1 MASLQ
6 RARKTDGVVLVLM
19 AMIGWFYS
27 WTAVPV
33 WRPELISRD
42 GPGYYN
48 LLARGFLKGQLALD
62 KAADPF
68 LATLSDPTDP
78 AQRAGHGMFD
88 VSYFKGRYYLYWGAT
103 PAVVL
108 FVPFHLLTGRFLD
121 ESLAPPLFAW
131 LGLIASVWLMLRVK
145 RRYFPNVSAAME
157 LGCVLALGLAN
168 MMPALLRRSSVYEA
182 PITSGYV
189 CCMLGLGALFYA
201 LHSRGK
207 TASLVI
213 ASAMFGL
220 AVGSRPFYLFSYLS
234 VLVVLWQLA
243 QSRGLGWDA
252 WRNGPWRRWV
262 LAAILP
268 LVAAGIALATYNY
281 LRFGSPTDFGLR
293 HQMTGDRI
301 THLPYF
307 GWRFL
312 IYNLRVYGF
321 AEAGWSPYFPF
332 VQPADLPKYPE
343 GNLGYE
349 DPYGILVN
357 IPFVLFAAGLL
368 IPGVASRAR
377 TIFISVLLAAAGT
390 GIPLLCFGS
399 ATNRYM
405 VDFLPALIVL
415 ACFGLLALAARPQK
429 NRLARNATAFGIAG
443 IIVYSSAFNVFASFA
458 HNDILRN
465 DLPSLYHDVAR
476 AWNWPSHLFDRITG
490 TRYGPI
496 ELTVKFPEHPPKSME
511 PLVTTGRSVLSDYLV
526 VHYLDK
532 NRIQFGLE
540 HTSRGSF
547 FGAPFTLQS
556 GETHVL
562 RIEMGSLY
570 PPAQHPYFNGMPRS
584 EAEQLQKTLRVTC
597 DDLIVLD
604 RRIRFYDA
612 TSRQP
617 SIGVTEDRP
626 AFRKSFSGKI
636 ISMKRLASPPLAA
649 KAADYGAVQLELI
662 FPNFTASRNEPLLS
676 AGETGRGDLIY
687 VRYEGPRS
695 ISFGFDHW
703 GYGGAHGATM
713 SFDPAQPQVITIDYE
728 GLHPPQLNS
737 SISPQQSGKLVV
749 RLNGKIAL
757 DTAVSYY
764 QSPPDTVSL
773 GFNAIGASTA
783 TTQFSG
789 EIIKTSRLAD
799 PQLTIR

>member
-6 RARKTDGVVLVLM
+6 RIRTTNGFVIILLALM
-19 AMIGWFYS
+19 GWFYF

-33 WRPELISRD
+33 WRPELISAD

-108 FVPFHLLTGRFLD
+108 FVPFYLLTGRFLD

-131 LGLIASVWLMLRVK
+131 LGLIAAVWLVLRVK

-182 PITSGYV
+182 PITSGYA
-189 CCMLGLGALFYA
+189 CCMLGLAALFHA
-201 LHSRGK
+201 LQARRK
-207 TASLVI
+207 TISLAI
-213 ASAMFGL
+213 AGTLFGW
-220 AVGSRPFYLFSYLS
+220 AVGSRPFYLFSSLG
-234 VLVVLWQLA
+234 LAVVVWQLA
-243 QSRGLGWDA
+243 QSRGLGLGA

-268 LVAAGIALATYNY
+268 LLAAGIALATYNY

-307 GWRFL
+307 GWSFL
-312 IYNLRVYGF
+312 LYNLRVYGF
-321 AEAGWSPYFPF
+321 AGAGWSPYFPF

-368 IPGVASRAR
+368 IPGAASRAQA
-377 TIFISVLLAAAGT
+377 IFRSVLLAAAGT

-415 ACFGLLALAARPQK
+415 ACFGLLSIAARLQA
-429 NRLARNATAFGIAG
+429 NRLTRNVAAIGVVG
-443 IIVYSSAFNVFASFA
+443 VIVYSTAFNVFASFA

-465 DLPSLYHDVAR
+465 DHPSLYHDVAR

-490 TRYGPI
+490 KRYGPI
-496 ELTVKFPEHPPKSME
+496 ELTVKFAEHPTQSME

-526 VHYLDK
+526 VHYLEK

-547 FGAPFTLQS
+547 FGAPFTLQP

-562 RIEMGSLY
+562 RIDMGSLY

-597 DDLIVLD
+597 DGLIVLD

-612 TSRQP
+612 TSHQP

-626 AFRKSFSGKI
+626 AFKQPFSGKI
-636 ISMKRLASPPLAA
+636 ISTKRLAVAA
-649 KAADYGAVQLELI
+649 TPAADYGAVQFELL
-662 FPNFTASRNEPLLS
+662 FPDFTASRNEPLLS

-695 ISFGFDHW
+695 ISFGYDHW
-703 GYGGAHGATM
+703 GYGGAHGTLM
-713 SFDPAQPQVITIDYE
+713 SFDPAQPQVVTIDYE
-728 GLHPPQLNS
+728 GLHPPLSNPPVGS
-737 SISPQQSGKLVV
+737 QQNGKLII

-783 TTQFSG
+783 TPEFSG
-789 EIIKTSRLAD
+789 EIIKTSRLAE
-799 PQLTIR
+799 PPLTNQ

>member
-1 MASLQ
+1 M
-6 RARKTDGVVLVLM
+6 
-19 AMIGWFYS
+19 
-27 WTAVPV
+27 
-33 WRPELISRD
+33 
-42 GPGYYN
+42 
-48 LLARGFLKGQLALD
+48 
-62 KAADPF
+62 
-68 LATLSDPTDP
+68 
-78 AQRAGHGMFD
+78 
-88 VSYFKGRYYLYWGAT
+88 
-103 PAVVL
+103 
-108 FVPFHLLTGRFLD
+108 
-121 ESLAPPLFAW
+121 
-131 LGLIASVWLMLRVK
+131 
-145 RRYFPNVSAAME
+145 
-157 LGCVLALGLAN
+157 LGLA
-168 MMPALLRRSSVYEA
+168 
-182 PITSGYV
+182 
-189 CCMLGLGALFYA
+189 ALFHA
-201 LHSRGK
+201 LHARRK
-207 TASLVI
+207 TISLAI
-213 ASAMFGL
+213 AGTLFGW
-220 AVGSRPFYLFSYLS
+220 AVGSRPFYLFSSLG
-234 VLVVLWQLA
+234 LAVVVWQLA
-243 QSRGLGWDA
+243 QSRGLGFGA

-268 LVAAGIALATYNY
+268 LLAAGIALATYNY

-307 GWRFL
+307 GWSFL
-312 IYNLRVYGF
+312 LYNLRVYGF
-321 AEAGWSPYFPF
+321 AGAGWSPYFPF

-368 IPGVASRAR
+368 IPGAASRAQA
-377 TIFISVLLAAAGT
+377 IFRSVLLAAAGT

-415 ACFGLLALAARPQK
+415 ACFGLLAIAARLQA
-429 NRLARNATAFGIAG
+429 NRLTRNVAAIGVAG
-443 IIVYSSAFNVFASFA
+443 VIVYSTAFNVFASFA

-465 DLPSLYHDVAR
+465 DHPSLYHDVAR

-496 ELTVKFPEHPPKSME
+496 ELTVKFPEHPTQSME

-526 VHYLDK
+526 VHYLEK

-547 FGAPFTLQS
+547 FGAPFTLQP

-562 RIEMGSLY
+562 RIDMGSLY

-597 DDLIVLD
+597 DGLIVLD

-612 TSRQP
+612 TSHQP

-626 AFRKSFSGKI
+626 AFKQPFSGKI
-636 ISMKRLASPPLAA
+636 ISTKRLAVAA
-649 KAADYGAVQLELI
+649 TPATDYGAVQLELI
-662 FPNFTASRNEPLLS
+662 FPSFTASRNEPLLS
-676 AGETGRGDLIY
+676 SGEAGRGDLIY
-687 VRYEGPRS
+687 VRYEGTRS
-695 ISFGFDHW
+695 ISFGYDHW
-703 GYGGAHGATM
+703 GYGGAHGTLM
-713 SFDPAQPQVITIDYE
+713 SFDPAQPQVVTIDYE
-728 GLHPPQLNS
+728 GLHPPLSNPPVGS
-737 SISPQQSGKLVV
+737 QQNGKLII

-789 EIIKTSRLAD
+789 EIIKTSRLAE
-799 PQLTIR
+799 PPLTNQ

>member
-1 MASLQ
+1 
-6 RARKTDGVVLVLM
+6 
-19 AMIGWFYS
+19 
-27 WTAVPV
+27 
-33 WRPELISRD
+33 
-42 GPGYYN
+42 
-48 LLARGFLKGQLALD
+48 
-62 KAADPF
+62 
-68 LATLSDPTDP
+68 
-78 AQRAGHGMFD
+78 
-88 VSYFKGRYYLYWGAT
+88 
-103 PAVVL
+103 
-108 FVPFHLLTGRFLD
+108 
-121 ESLAPPLFAW
+121 
-131 LGLIASVWLMLRVK
+131 
-145 RRYFPNVSAAME
+145 
-157 LGCVLALGLAN
+157 LGLA
-168 MMPALLRRSSVYEA
+168 
-182 PITSGYV
+182 
-189 CCMLGLGALFYA
+189 
-201 LHSRGK
+201 
-207 TASLVI
+207 
-213 ASAMFGL
+213 
-220 AVGSRPFYLFSYLS
+220 
-234 VLVVLWQLA
+234 VVVWQLA
-243 QSRGLGWDA
+243 QSRGLGFGA

-268 LVAAGIALATYNY
+268 LLAVGIALATYNY

-307 GWRFL
+307 GWSFL
-312 IYNLRVYGF
+312 LYNLRVYGF
-321 AEAGWSPYFPF
+321 AGAGWSPYFPF

-368 IPGVASRAR
+368 IPGAASRAQA
-377 TIFISVLLAAAGT
+377 IFRSVLLAAAGT

-415 ACFGLLALAARPQK
+415 ACFGLLAIAARLQA
-429 NRLARNATAFGIAG
+429 NRLTRNVAAIGVAG
-443 IIVYSSAFNVFASFA
+443 VIVYSTAFNVFASFA

-465 DLPSLYHDVAR
+465 DHPSLYHDVAR

-496 ELTVKFPEHPPKSME
+496 ELTVKFPEHPTQSME

-526 VHYLDK
+526 VHYLEK

-547 FGAPFTLQS
+547 FGAPFTLQP

-562 RIEMGSLY
+562 RIDMGSLY

-597 DDLIVLD
+597 DGLIVLD

-612 TSRQP
+612 TSHQP

-626 AFRKSFSGKI
+626 AFKQPFSGKI
-636 ISMKRLASPPLAA
+636 ISTKRLAVAA
-649 KAADYGAVQLELI
+649 TPATDYGAVQLELI
-662 FPNFTASRNEPLLS
+662 FPSFTASRNEPLLS
-676 AGETGRGDLIY
+676 SGEAGRGDLIY
-687 VRYEGPRS
+687 VRYEGTRS
-695 ISFGFDHW
+695 ISFGYDHW
-703 GYGGAHGATM
+703 GYGGAHGTLM
-713 SFDPAQPQVITIDYE
+713 SFDPAQPQVVTIDYE
-728 GLHPPQLNS
+728 GLHPPLSNPPVGS
-737 SISPQQSGKLVV
+737 QQNGKLII

-789 EIIKTSRLAD
+789 EIIKTSRLAE
-799 PQLTIR
+799 PPLTNQ